1 MQQLLEGLRVLE
13 LSNNVAGPFTG
24 KLLAEY
30 GADVVKIEPLEG
42 DSARHQGPYKDDI
55 PNVETSL
62 LFLHLNT
69 NKKSITLNFESENAV
84 DITKKF
90 IDKTDIV
97 IESFA
102 PGQMENWGLSYE
114 ALAKDHEDLIMASIT
129 PFGQS
134 GPWKDYKASE
144 IVLQA
149 LGGPLHANGSAFRE
163 PIKSGGN
170 IAQYHAGIATAFAC
184 IAARLRIIRGGRG
197 DHIDQSIYEAQ
208 AGFRDRRTSFTTGTS
223 YTGYVAKRQPPGARP
238 ASGPRMTTD
247 GYANIFASGSRRFP
261 AALDLIG
268 RPDLKDHPDAKKQ
281 PHLFSQEF
289 ASELEGS
296 WMAWLIN
303 RDKKT
308 AIAETQ
314 EIGLLGGAIYTTKDL
329 IEDEHYRSREVWDT
343 IDHPVAG
350 SAVYT
355 GRQILLSETSR
366 KKPLRAPLLGEH
378 NNEIYAEIGFTKK
391 DIDEMKKNGI
401 I

>member
-1 MQQLLEGLRVLE
+1 MRQLLEGLRVIE

-30 GADVVKIEPLEG
+30 GANVIKIEPREG
-42 DSARHQGPYKDDI
+42 DPARHEGPYKDGI
-55 PNVETSL
+55 PNIETSL

-69 NKKSITLNFESENAV
+69 NKKSITLNFESKNAV
-84 DITKKF
+84 NIIKKF
-90 IDKTDIV
+90 IEKTDIV
-97 IESFA
+97 IESFP
-102 PGQMENWGLSYE
+102 PGQMENWDLSYE
-114 ALAKDHEDLIMASIT
+114 TLAKDHENLIMASIT

-149 LGGPLHANGSAFRE
+149 LGGPLHANGSPFRE

-184 IAARLRIIRGGRG
+184 IAARLRIVRGGRG
-197 DHIDQSIYEAQ
+197 DHIDQAIYEAQ
-208 AGFRDRRTSFTTGTS
+208 AGFRDRRTAFTTGTS
-223 YTGYVAKRQPPGARP
+223 YTGHVAKRQPPGARP
-238 ASGPRMTTD
+238 ASGPRMTAD

-268 RPDLKDHPDAKKQ
+268 RSDLKDHPDAKKQ

-289 ASELEGS
+289 AAELEGS
-296 WMAWLIN
+296 WMKWLIS

-308 AIAETQ
+308 AVAETQ
-314 EIGLLGGAIYTTKDL
+314 KIGLLGGAIYTTKDL
-329 IEDEHYRSREVWDT
+329 VEDEHYKSRDVWDN

-350 SAVYT
+350 SADYT
-355 GRQILLSETSR
+355 GRQILLSEISR
-366 KKPLRAPLLGEH
+366 KKPLHAPLLGES

-391 DIDEMKKNGI
+391 DIAEMKTKEI